1 MPKNAGNG
9 TQKNKTGFNRSQNF
23 IWVVLLI
30 RIMAYRGNHIV
41 SIWETKEEALEYA
54 EEYLMGCG
62 WQQVMPAHRL
72 VQTIILNSCHS
83 YDSEMDMKR
92 YIVVEIDH
100 VDMTVNDALE
110 SAKQKIDEA
119 QQAKYDRLKAQMD
132 EMKASNPDL
141 DLE

>member
-1 MPKNAGNG
+1 
-9 TQKNKTGFNRSQNF
+9 
-23 IWVVLLI
+23 
-30 RIMAYRGNHIV
+30 MAYRGNHIV
-41 SIWETKEEALEYA
+41 SIWNTKEEALEYA
-54 EEYLMGCG
+54 EEYLIGRG

-83 YDSEMDMKR
+83 YDAEMDMKR